1 MATIKLFLGKSKAEK
16 QNILVR
22 IRDGRNIDIRWK
34 SPYSIL
40 PIYWDDK
47 KQTIKNRIAINPREK
62 AELLNNIEKIK
73 NLTEKHITNLKKHLL
88 LQQQKTSPI
97 I

>member
-34 SPYSIL
+34 SPYAIL

-47 KQTIKNRIAINPREK
+47 KQTIKKSYRYKPTRK
-62 AELLNNIEKIK
+62 SRF
-73 NLTEKHITNLKKHLL
+73 T
-88 LQQQKTSPI
+88 
-97 I
+97 